1 MPFSLCNTNTSACEW
16 FMAGTRVA
24 NAKSRPLGA
33 HNSDLKKKRCEVPV
47 RITWIL
53 YVLGMLLKT
62 QVLVG
67 VVKGSIIETGRRTF
81 ASGKTVYMTFAV

>member
-1 MPFSLCNTNTSACEW
+1 
-16 FMAGTRVA
+16 MAGTRVA

>member
-1 MPFSLCNTNTSACEW
+1 
-16 FMAGTRVA
+16 MAGTRVA

-33 HNSDLKKKRCEVPV
+33 HNSDLKKKRCEVLV

-62 QVLVG
+62 RVLVG
-67 VVKGSIIETGRRTF
+67 VVRGRIIGTGTRTF
-81 ASGKTVYMTFAV
+81 ASGKTLYMTFAA